1 MSVDFVIDLLTDR
14 GQVHHRPCGV
24 RWAVYYW
31 PHQVLDAFA
40 TCLTPSPETAIQ
52 KTLSPLSPFW
62 RIQSAMT
69 GGYSC
74 LIRVQSRPVLFGILQ
89 NGVLIPR
96 AAQSVFAVNTRI
108 TEFRVP
114 DFIDHAP
121 LFKRQSGVSDL
132 ELPEVGASSPRL
144 GKDELCCGGEGG
156 FCYLYSLQY
165 NRPLHLQHA
174 TRAAIYRSTLAATNR
189 V

>member
-1 MSVDFVIDLLTDR
+1 
-14 GQVHHRPCGV
+14 
-24 RWAVYYW
+24 
-31 PHQVLDAFA
+31 
-40 TCLTPSPETAIQ
+40 
-52 KTLSPLSPFW
+52 
-62 RIQSAMT
+62 MT

-144 GKDELCCGGEGG
+144 GKDELCCGGRGN
-156 FCYLYSLQY
+156 FVTSTAYNTTDLYTC
-165 NRPLHLQHA
+165 NMRPELPSIGLHLQRL
-174 TRAAIYRSTLAATNR
+174 TVFKNSRQLPGT
-189 V
+189 